1 MQSYPYLF
9 DSPTYFAAFFM
20 LCSVFYLKLGIYILM
35 WKWDGNNEN
44 ESFLIF
50 M

>member
-20 LCSVFYLKLGIYILM
+20 LYSVFYLKLGIYINVEVGR
-35 WKWDGNNEN
+35 KQ
-44 ESFLIF
+44 
-50 M
+50 